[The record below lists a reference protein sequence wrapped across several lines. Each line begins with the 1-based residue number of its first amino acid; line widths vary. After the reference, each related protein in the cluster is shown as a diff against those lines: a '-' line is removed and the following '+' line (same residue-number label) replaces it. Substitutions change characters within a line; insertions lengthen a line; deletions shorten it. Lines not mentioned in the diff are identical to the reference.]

1 MVIDTGAT
9 DLGALHDSIIEIIRT
24 EMPMLKTVKSY
35 DPTER
40 DAIKTPALMLE
51 LVEMKPG
58 RKLGDGR
65 LSLTAEFAAH
75 CCLSVKT
82 DRVEIEIRNF
92 AAKLL
97 QVVNGNKWGLAD
109 AVERPTDLAAFPGMF
124 KPDDKGFESWVV
136 VWEQTIHLGEVWQD
150 ADFLPTDVY
159 VGEAPDIGAAHE
171 DKYWKITDD

>member
-1 MVIDTGAT
+1 MSETQGNLT
-9 DLGALHDSIIEIIRT
+9 ALHDAMTAEIKT
-24 EMPMLKTVKSY
+24 SMSMLQTVKSY
-35 DPTER
+35 DPTTR
-40 DAIKTPALMLE
+40 ASVTTPAVLIE
-51 LVEMKPG
+51 AVEMKPG
-58 RKLGDGR
+58 RSTGDGR
-65 LSLTAEFAAH
+65 LPVTVEFAAH

-82 DRVEIEIRNF
+82 KRVELEIRNF

-109 AVERPTDLAAFPGMF
+109 SVERPERLGAFPGMF

-136 VWEQTIHLGEVWQD
+136 TWEQTIHLGEVWQD

>member
-1 MVIDTGAT
+1 MSETQG
-9 DLGALHDSIIEIIRT
+9 DLTALHDAMT
-24 EMPMLKTVKSY
+24 EAIKASMSMLQTVKSY
-35 DPTER
+35 DPTTR
-40 DAIKTPALMLE
+40 DTITTPAVLIE
-51 LVEMKPG
+51 AVEMKPG
-58 RKLGDGR
+58 RKIGDGR
-65 LSLTAEFAAH
+65 LPVTVEFAAH

-82 DRVEIEIRNF
+82 ERVELEIRNF

-109 AVERPTDLAAFPGMF
+109 AVERPERLSAFPGMF

-136 VWEQTIHLGEVWQD
+136 TWEQTIHLGEVWQD